1 MRNPTHPR
9 ALGLGL
15 VAAAAIAALG
25 TLPLGAEEATAT
37 GPTPATAA
45 PAQEETLVELPLVG
59 MTVAVDPVTGR
70 LRQPTAAEA
79 RELAAQLA
87 AKLRRTGPPP
97 EPVLH
102 RDGMLSLVLGLDYLD
117 FMVATL
123 DPAGNVTTAC
133 VEGSERTSALAPL
146 PAAPAYE
153 EE

>member
-1 MRNPTHPR
+1 MRNPTRLR

-15 VAAAAIAALG
+15 AAAAAIAAFG
-25 TLPLGAEEATAT
+25 TLPLGAEEVPAT
-37 GPTPATAA
+37 GPATTA
-45 PAQEETLVELPLVG
+45 PDQEELRVELPLVG
-59 MTVAVDPVTGR
+59 MTVAVDPATGR

-87 AKLRRTGPPP
+87 QKLRRTGPPP

-133 VEGSERTSALAPL
+133 VEGSEMTSALGLA
-146 PAAPAYE
+146 PAAPALE
-153 EE
+153 EK